1 MSYFGFLDLDEHRG
15 YITSLS
21 AISGLM
27 LSHIRKAM
35 GVAQSDMGKLFDMS
49 HATYRS
55 IEKGE
60 TAINADFIFMLS
72 F

>member
-1 MSYFGFLDLDEHRG
+1 MSYFGFSDLDEHRG

-35 GVAQSDMGKLFDMS
+35 GVAQSDMGKLFDMKS
-49 HATYRS
+49 CN
-55 IEKGE
+55 I
-60 TAINADFIFMLS
+60 
-72 F
+72 